1 MVHIAVC
8 LNAVTIHTFYININ
22 VAWIHI
28 VPFAVKLD
36 CVPVMCLAKRS
47 FLTKHRSISIKDN
60 LYKVGN
66 SSRVFTPL
74 IVAVFALHRITVA
87 VQFIVQFFIRL
98 PVRSR
103 GDILTVFCVDLRM
116 CTLKQISINSRVT
129 ETYRFLLYEY
139 TYLIG
144 SPHTYDGRSCR
155 CSLLFTA
162 AAVLLDINHVSCSLL
177 FGNGLCLIFAINILQ
192 CIISTIIYLLFDH
205 IVHAVICVCI
215 QFILC
220 RFRLYH
226 FFHDIGHIELAV
238 ISQPCI
244 EQQILLHICLGTFD
258 CIQCLISCS
267 SDIICIFL
275 YGKLCAQII

>member
-8 LNAVTIHTFYININ
+8 LHTVTIHTFNINIY
-22 VAWIHI
+22 VTRIHI
-28 VPFAVKLD
+28 VPLSVKLD
-36 CVPVMCLAKRS
+36 CVPVMRLAKWS
-47 FLTKHRSISIKDN
+47 FLTKHSRLCIKDD
-60 LYKVGN
+60 LHIVSN

-74 IVAVFALHRITVA
+74 VVAIFTLHRITIVIQLV
-87 VQFIVQFFIRL
+87 VQFCIGLPIR
-98 PVRSR
+98 SCI
-103 GDILTVFCVDLRM
+103 DILSVFCVDLRM
-116 CTLKQISINSRVT
+116 CTLQQISINSRVT

-177 FGNGLCLIFAINILQ
+177 FGTGLCLIFAINILQ